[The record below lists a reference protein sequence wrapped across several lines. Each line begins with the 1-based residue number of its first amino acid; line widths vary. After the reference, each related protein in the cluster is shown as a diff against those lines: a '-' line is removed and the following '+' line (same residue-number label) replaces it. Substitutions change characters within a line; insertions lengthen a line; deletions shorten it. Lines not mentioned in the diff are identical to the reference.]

1 MARKGKTSTKQ
12 SRSTGKTAA
21 PKPVRRPKVARK
33 PLAEKKTKAPA
44 SRERLRTGTYLTA
57 KELAHFQQLLLAKR
71 LELIGDVN
79 SIEDETLQK
88 SRLSASGDLSTMPI
102 HMADIGT
109 ANYEQEFALGL
120 LDSERKLLRE
130 INEAL
135 QRIEDRTYGIC
146 EGTGKEIAKARL
158 EANPWARYC
167 VEYARMVEQGLVKE
181 GEEYIEDED
190 EEIDVLEDEDILD
203 EDTVDEEG
211 DETPDL
217 PEEEPLPEDEDD
229 PEDDPDWRKSKD

>member
-1 MARKGKTSTKQ
+1 MARKGKSNTKQ
-12 SRSTGKTAA
+12 SRIPGKAAA
-21 PKPVRRPKVARK
+21 PKPVRRPKVAKK
-33 PLAEKKTKAPA
+33 PSVERGAKASAPHNPA
-44 SRERLRTGTYLTA
+44 RTGTHLTA
-57 KELAHFQQLLLAKR
+57 EELVYFRQLLLAKR

-109 ANYEQEFALGL
+109 ANYEQEFALSL

-130 INEAL
+130 IHDAL
-135 QRIEDRTYGIC
+135 QRIADETYGIC
-146 EGTGKEIAKARL
+146 EGTGKEISKARL
-158 EANPWARYC
+158 KASPWARYC
-167 VEYARMVEQGLVKE
+167 IEYARMVEQGLVKE
-181 GEEYIEDED
+181 GQEYIEDD
-190 EEIDVLEDEDILD
+190 DDIDVLGDEDVPGD
-203 EDTVDEEG
+203 DTVDEEG

-229 PEDDPDWRKSKD
+229 PEDDMDWRKSKN